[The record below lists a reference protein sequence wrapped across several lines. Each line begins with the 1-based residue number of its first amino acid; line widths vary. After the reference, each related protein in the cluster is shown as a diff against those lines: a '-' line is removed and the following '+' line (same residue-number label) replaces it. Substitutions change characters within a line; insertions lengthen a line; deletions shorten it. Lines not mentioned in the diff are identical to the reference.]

1 MKAIAAMDPHRVI
14 GYKGKIPWALPE
26 DFKWFKQFTMGKTL
40 IMGSTTFS
48 SLPPLKGRKICVVTN
63 QIEFDEKARQKCDG
77 LFIVHPRDI
86 PTLADELNDCIVAGG
101 TKTYTLLLPYCTE
114 VYVTHVLEDYAG
126 DAYMPYFE
134 DNFPNQEVIQET
146 KDFWIVKYSKPF
158 ITKPSISPE
167 LNGGRADYLSGEPL
181 PNE

>member
-1 MKAIAAMDPHRVI
+1 MKAIAAMDINRGI
-14 GYKGKIPWALPE
+14 GFHGKLPWPPIKE
-26 DFKWFKQFTMGKTL
+26 DFQFFKQKTMETGKL
-40 IMGSTTFS
+40 IMGNETFKS
-48 SLPPLKGRKICVVTN
+48 VGPLKGRFTYVLTKDPNLLALPMGAFYQYVSLEMLKDLPTN
-63 QIEFDEKARQKCDG
+63 DMWLCGGVKA
-77 LFIVHPRDI
+77 
-86 PTLADELNDCIVAGG
+86 
-101 TKTYTLLLPYCTE
+101 YTLLLPYCTE
-114 VYVTHVLEDYAG
+114 VYVTHVLEEYEG

-146 KDFWIVKYSKPF
+146 KDFWIVKYSKSF